1 MMSIIDYGLGN
12 IKAIQNVYTALGI
25 KSQLVKKS
33 SDLKKASKLILP
45 GVGSFDYA
53 LMSLSKQKY
62 FDDLKEMV
70 TINKIP
76 ILGICVGMQIMCND
90 SEEGNLEGL
99 GWFDGSFKSF
109 LNIDQKNKIITPHM
123 GWNSVNFKKNSRLFN
138 GIQQNSFFYFLHSFY
153 LESQIDGV
161 ISQTNYKKTFVSSF
175 EFENIFGVQFHP
187 EKSHEVGSK
196 LLYNFASLS

>member
-12 IKAIQNVYTALGI
+12 IKAIQNVYTSLGI
-25 KSQLVKKS
+25 KCQLVKES
-33 SDLKKASKLILP
+33 SDLKKATKLILP
-45 GVGSFDYA
+45 GVGSFDFA
-53 LMSLSKQKY
+53 LMSLSKQNY

-70 TINKIP
+70 TKNKIP

-90 SEEGNLEGL
+90 SEEGNYEGL

-109 LNIDQKNKIITPHM
+109 LNIDHNNKIITPHM
-123 GWNSVNFKKNSRLFN
+123 GWNSVNFKKNSKLFN

-161 ISQTNYKKTFVSSF
+161 ISQTNYKKIFISSF